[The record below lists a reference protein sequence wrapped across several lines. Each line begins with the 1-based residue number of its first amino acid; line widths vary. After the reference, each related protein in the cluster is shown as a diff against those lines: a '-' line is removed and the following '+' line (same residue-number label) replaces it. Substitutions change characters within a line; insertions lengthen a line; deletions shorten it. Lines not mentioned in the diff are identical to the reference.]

1 VTSKHAAALVIL
13 LTIAGTPATTLACV
27 AWCAPEGA
35 PASAACHHQME
46 AATAVGVKDADDTCA
61 RLLAPSP
68 FVKEETQLL
77 ARATVPAST
86 PSASFVL
93 APREAQLASVRDIVF
108 TGQHRS
114 ISALVLRL

>member
-1 VTSKHAAALVIL
+1 MKHAAALVIL

-35 PASAACHHQME
+35 PASALCHHQME

-61 RLLAPSP
+61 RLLATSP
-68 FVKEETQLL
+68 FVKEEIQL
-77 ARATVPAST
+77 ATRAALPAS
-86 PSASFVL
+86 
-93 APREAQLASVRDIVF
+93 APYVSVRRALGEAQLASVRDV
-108 TGQHRS
+108 GSAVQHRP